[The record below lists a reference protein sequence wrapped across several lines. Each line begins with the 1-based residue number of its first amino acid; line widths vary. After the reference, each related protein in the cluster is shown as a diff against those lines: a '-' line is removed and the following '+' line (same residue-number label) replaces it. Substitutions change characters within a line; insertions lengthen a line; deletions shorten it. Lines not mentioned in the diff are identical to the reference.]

1 MNDEIRSIF
10 ARLKSERI
18 RQRKSQGEIADALGI
33 DRTAVSKMEAGA
45 NISLN
50 RTLEYARILGVKI
63 KIENDG
69 VKN

>member
-10 ARLKSERI
+10 ARLKAERL
-18 RQRKSQGEIADALGI
+18 RQRKSQGEIAEALGI

-50 RTLEYARILGVKI
+50 RTLEYARILGIKI

-69 VKN
+69 V

>member
-18 RQRKSQGEIADALGI
+18 RQRKSQGEIAEALGI

-50 RTLEYARILGVKI
+50 RTLEYARILGFKI
-63 KIENDG
+63 KIGNDG
-69 VKN
+69 EN

>member
-18 RQRKSQGEIADALGI
+18 RQRKSQGEIAEALGI

-50 RTLEYARILGVKI
+50 RTLEYARILGFKI

-69 VKN
+69 F

>member
-1 MNDEIRSIF
+1 MNNEIRSIF
-10 ARLKSERI
+10 ARLKAERL
-18 RQRKSQGEIADALGI
+18 RQRKSQGEIAKALGI

-50 RTLEYARILGVKI
+50 RTLEYARILGIKI

-69 VKN
+69 V

>member
-10 ARLKSERI
+10 ARLKAERL
-18 RQRKSQGEIADALGI
+18 RQCKSQGEIADALGI
-33 DRTAVSKMEAGA
+33 DRTAVSKMEAGK

-69 VKN
+69 V

>member
-10 ARLKSERI
+10 ARLKAERL
-18 RQRKSQGEIADALGI
+18 RQRKSQGEIAKALGI

-50 RTLEYARILGVKI
+50 RTLEYARILGIKI

-69 VKN
+69 V